1 VIAYVPNLD
10 GTGHVLLIEGIN
22 MAGTQAAGSFLL
34 SPTAMQP
41 VLEHASSPSGAI
53 RPFEILIETGN
64 IAANASSPRVLSE
77 RIGLPLQ

>member
-1 VIAYVPNLD
+1 
-10 GTGHVLLIEGIN
+10 
-22 MAGTQAAGSFLL
+22 
-34 SPTAMQP
+34 MQS
-41 VLEHASSPSGAI
+41 VLEHASSPSGVI